1 MALSLFDCPDDFLH
15 FDFDKGAFLLKRQ
28 HPLCYKKAFVEKNT
42 FLEGKK
48 TRTNELF
55 KGSTRKAFV
64 IRAQKDRL
72 FLSRR
77 QNALRTICPYT
88 CIKQDKNPKLEQ

>member
-42 FLEGKK
+42 FLEEKK
-48 TRTNELF
+48 RVQMSCL
-55 KGSTRKAFV
+55 KVARARRSLYARRKTVDIV
-64 IRAQKDRL
+64 IA
-72 FLSRR
+72 
-77 QNALRTICPYT
+77 P
-88 CIKQDKNPKLEQ
+88 